1 MADLWRDIQ
10 YAARTLRKAPGFAAL
25 AILTLALGI
34 GANSALFSVINAV
47 LLRPLPYR
55 DAHRLVFLTEWSE
68 QVPEMSFS
76 VANFKDLRDQSR
88 VFESLV
94 GLQRHELHPHRCGR
108 RAGAV
113 ERATRLLRLLR
124 HPGQA
129 AHPRPRLHPR
139 GRQTWCRA
147 GGAAVRG
154 LLGAPLRPRPERRG
168 PFPELERR
176 ELHRGGGASR
186 AVPPVLEGHGRVH
199 PPPAPRRPDRWRR
212 EAGQPSRHLRG
223 GTAEGR
229 GLGGAGPDRG
239 EGPGREARPG
249 ASPIERSAEHDRGD
263 AGGRPGR

>member
-55 DAHRLVFLTEWSE
+55 EADRLVFLTEWSE

-94 GLQRHELHPHRCGR
+94 ASNGTSFILTG
-108 RAGAV
+108 
-113 ERATRLLRLLR
+113 
-124 HPGQA
+124 
-129 AHPRPRLHPR
+129 
-139 GRQTWCRA
+139 A
-147 GGAAVRG
+147 GGE
-154 LLGAPLRPRPERRG
+154 PERLNARRVSSG
-168 PFPELERR
+168 FFATLGKQPILGRAFTPEEDKPGAEPVVLLSEGFWERR
-176 ELHRGGGASR
+176 FGRDPNVVGRSLSLSGESFTGGGASR

-223 GTAEGR
+223 RTAEGR

-263 AGGRPGR
+263 AGGRPGG